1 MHVGKRPT
9 SVLIAGGGPA
19 GSSLAIRLVTRGFDV
34 TLVEREKFPRHKLCG
49 EFISPECLLHFVE
62 LGVREQMLASGG
74 ERITKTVFYDA
85 AGRSIAVPCKWF
97 ATGGAA
103 LSLSRAEMD
112 HKLLERARE
121 VGVDVREEASVV
133 GFGEENGRV
142 TDVRVRGGDNSDQKL
157 SADIFV
163 DATGR
168 ASVLARLLEKRS
180 KGKTPKKRKGLV
192 GFKTHLKN
200 TNVEPGCCEI
210 YSFHGGYGGLS
221 PIENGSANLCFLVR
235 SEIVRDMNGDA
246 DGIMGSV
253 VLKNTRAFATLS
265 QAERV
270 SDWLAV
276 SVDGFGLKNLDPAVN
291 VFTIGDSAAFIDPFT
306 GSGMLMAFESSEL
319 LARIIS
325 TYSSELKTLAMEY
338 RLSFERR
345 FATRLRICS
354 MLRRAAF
361 SPAAAKVM
369 ILLLK
374 TNSVARQLVARSTRG
389 RASLD
394 AG

>member
-1 MHVGKRPT
+1 
-9 SVLIAGGGPA
+9 
-19 GSSLAIRLVTRGFDV
+19 
-34 TLVEREKFPRHKLCG
+34 
-49 EFISPECLLHFVE
+49 
-62 LGVREQMLASGG
+62 
-74 ERITKTVFYDA
+74 
-85 AGRSIAVPCKWF
+85 
-97 ATGGAA
+97 
-103 LSLSRAEMD
+103 MD

-133 GFGEENGRV
+133 CFGEESGRV
-142 TDVRVRGGDNSDQKL
+142 TDVRVRSGDNSDQKL

-192 GFKTHLKN
+192 GFKAHLKN

-265 QAERV
+265 QAEKV